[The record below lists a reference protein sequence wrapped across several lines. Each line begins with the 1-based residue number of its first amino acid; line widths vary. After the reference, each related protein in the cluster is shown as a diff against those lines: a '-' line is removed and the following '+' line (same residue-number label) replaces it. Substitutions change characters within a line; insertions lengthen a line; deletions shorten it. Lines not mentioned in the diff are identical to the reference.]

1 MKPRAPRRPR
11 NPVAR
16 AVRTPQYRMRVSG
29 DKRRKVLDNLD
40 RSGNLDRNGNLDR
53 SDNLDKGGN
62 LDRPGNIDRD
72 EPSKASNRK
81 EPEDS

>member
-29 DKRRKVLDNLD
+29 DKRHKVLDNLDNLD
-40 RSGNLDRNGNLDR
+40 RSGNL
-53 SDNLDKGGN
+53 
-62 LDRPGNIDRD
+62 DRD

>member
-1 MKPRAPRRPR
+1 
-11 NPVAR
+11 
-16 AVRTPQYRMRVSG
+16 MRVSG

-40 RSGNLDRNGNLDR
+40 NLDRSGNLERSGNL
-53 SDNLDKGGN
+53 
-62 LDRPGNIDRD
+62 DRD